1 MKNAALVSLV
11 AALVAVFLLYG
22 CEQRKAG
29 ALGARVEELTR
40 DRDALERAS
49 KVVRTQLVHDTVRMT
64 QTVTRYRTLRDSVF
78 ATDTLLARDTVFLRV
93 VAAADTTI
101 RACQESVRS
110 CTVALSIADS
120 IHAADQRLLRAYAR
134 SQPGTLRRWGDRLV
148 WAAVGYAAH
157 AVTHP

>member
-1 MKNAALVSLV
+1 MKNTALILLV

-29 ALGARVEELTR
+29 ALGAQVQELTR
-40 DRDALERAS
+40 ERDELTKRGT
-49 KVVRTQLVHDTVRMT
+49 VVRREFVRDTVRVT

-120 IHAADQRLLRAYAR
+120 IHATDLRQIRALERAR
-134 SQPGTLRRWGDRLV
+134 PGTLRRWGDRLI